1 MNKAFHIY
9 RSSAGSGKT
18 RTLAKE
24 YLKLALRY
32 RADYFKHI
40 LAVTFTN
47 KATQEM
53 KDRILAYLDA
63 FANGVQNELADELKK
78 ELALDDSTF
87 RQYAQEVQGEV
98 LHQYAQFSI
107 STIDAFFQKVIR
119 AFTREA
125 GLVGDYRLEVEHD
138 AVVEEVIDNL
148 IDELGSNQELTEW
161 VIEFAREN
169 LENERAWDVRSSLI
183 EFTSEI
189 FREEFKAVEES
200 INQATGD
207 RKYFKDLRESL
218 SKRRQTFIDHVS
230 RPAAAALQIIQS
242 YGWDASDIAYG
253 RNSGLFTF
261 FESYALTKNIK
272 DLKPPSPRI
281 RNHFTSAEKWPNKQS
296 PRANEIIQVAAT
308 KLVPILEEI
317 VAYFDVHFKTSLSAE
332 VVLRNMYVFGLVT
345 DISRKLTEYKNEN
358 NLMLLADAPRFLE
371 GVIQDSDTPFIY
383 EKVGS
388 FYRNYLIDEFQDTS
402 GLQWRNF
409 LPLLV
414 NSLDQGYRSVVV
426 GDVKQAV
433 YRWRGGDLRLLQQDV
448 EGNIGKERVEL
459 HKLDENFRSAFQL
472 VSFNNALF
480 HTGASLVAAETGKS
494 ISVEAYQ
501 DIAQKISKI
510 EDGFVHLE
518 FIRENDFTGEEDAQA
533 GAKWKEIALE
543 KVPGHLEKLQSMG
556 VPLKDIAILVRKNDE
571 GQKIAAHLLR
581 YKNSEKA
588 KPGCRYDVVSNESL
602 RIDGASSVNLL
613 LGAMRYLLNADDAI
627 ARAQL
632 GYEFAR
638 FHDPD
643 RSLTEVFSVSN
654 KVFFESNL
662 PDTFTKEKS
671 SLKKLPLFELTETLI
686 ELFRLGN
693 YAGELVYLQAFQ
705 NLVLDFY
712 SRERNDLG
720 AFLEWWEENK
730 HKKSIQV
737 SGEVDAVQII
747 TIHKSKGLQFRYV
760 IIPFCSWNLDHD
772 TFQSPNLWVKST
784 EAPFASA
791 GPLPIKYSGIL
802 KETMF
807 DSEYDEE
814 RSRCYLDN
822 LNVLYVA
829 LTRAEHGLIVTAP
842 HISIRTVKGSV
853 AGLMYSSIQASTE
866 LLRNWNDDLQQ
877 WNAGVWL
884 HLATVKTKERA
895 LGINL
900 ERYASSRWR
909 DTLVIRQ
916 SGSSYFETSTAD
928 QQDRIIQ
935 GIQAH
940 AVLSRMKYAEQI
952 PDMVRQIVLD
962 GLITKSEMENLHTV
976 LKELM
981 ENAQVASWFTTDWD
995 VRTEVPI
1002 LLPGGAESRI
1012 DRLMIKDK
1020 RAVVVDFK
1028 TGEMKKRDHDQ
1039 VLDYMK
1045 ILRSMNFTD
1054 VEGYLLYLRSKEVVE
1069 VRPGGK
1075 QKMNKKKEDSQ
1086 LGIPGF

>member
-1 MNKAFHIY
+1 MTNKTFHIY

-63 FANGVQNELADELKK
+63 FANGKPNELADELKA
-78 ELALDDSTF
+78 ELGLDDSTF

-148 IDELGSNQELTEW
+148 IDELGNNQELTEW

-183 EFTSEI
+183 EFTAEI
-189 FREEFKAVEES
+189 FREEFKLVEER
-200 INQATGD
+200 INEATVN
-207 RKYFKDLRESL
+207 RKYFKDLRERL
-218 SKRRQTFIDHVS
+218 AKRRQTFIDQIS
-230 RPAAAALQIIQS
+230 RPAAEVQQIIAS
-242 YGWDASDIAYG
+242 YGWDPSDLYYG
-253 RNSGLFTF
+253 NTSGLFTF
-261 FESYALTKNIK
+261 LENCAS
-272 DLKPPSPRI
+272 LKSISSFKIPGSRI
-281 RNHFTSAEKWPNKQS
+281 RDNFTSAEKWPSKKS
-296 PRANEIIQVAAT
+296 SKAKEIVQVAGT
-308 KLVPILEEI
+308 KLAPLLQDILDCYDLHYKEC
-317 VAYFDVHFKTSLSAE
+317 LSAE
-332 VVLRNMYVFGLVT
+332 LVLRNMYVFGLLA
-345 DISRKLTEYKNEN
+345 DISRKLSEYKNEN

-388 FYRNYLIDEFQDTS
+388 FYRNFLIDEFQDTS
-402 GLQWRNF
+402 SLQWKNF

-414 NSLDQGYRSVVV
+414 NSLDQGNRSVVV

-433 YRWRGGDLRLLQQDV
+433 YRWRGGDLRLLQQNV
-448 EGNIGKERVEL
+448 EDHIGKDRVEL

-480 HTGASLVAAETGKS
+480 QTAASLLASETGRS
-494 ISVEAYQ
+494 ISVDAYR
-501 DIAQKISKI
+501 DIAQKISKA

-518 FIRENDFTGEEDAQA
+518 FIGENSVNDGEDAEA
-533 GAKWKEIALE
+533 GMKWKEIALA
-543 KVPGHLEKLQSMG
+543 KVPVHLEKLQDMG

-581 YKNSEKA
+581 YKNTERA

-638 FHDPD
+638 FHQPD
-643 RSLTEVFSVSN
+643 RALTEVFSVSN
-654 KVFFESNL
+654 KVFFENSL
-662 PDTFTKEKS
+662 PDAFTSGKS

-686 ELFRLGN
+686 EIFRLGE
-693 YAGELVYLQAFQ
+693 YAGEFVYLQAFQ

-712 SRERNDLG
+712 ARERNDLG
-720 AFLEWWEENK
+720 AFLEWWEANK

-772 TFQSPNLWVKST
+772 IFQSPNLWVESK
-784 EAPFASA
+784 EPLFAHA
-791 GPLPIKYSGIL
+791 GPLPIKYFGML
-802 KETMF
+802 KETLF
-807 DSEYDEE
+807 DAEYEEE
-814 RSRCYLDN
+814 RARCYLDN

-829 LTRAEHGLIVTAP
+829 LTRAEHGLIIIAP
-842 HISIRTVKGSV
+842 HISGKKAKSSIT
-853 AGLMYSSIQASTE
+853 GLLYTSIQANAE
-866 LLRNWNDDLQQ
+866 LLKNWDDQRLQLK
-877 WNAGVWL
+877 AGDWQ
-884 HLATVKTKERA
+884 HLASTKSNQQSSG
-895 LGINL
+895 LNL
-900 ERYASSRWR
+900 KRYAASRWR
-909 DTLVIRQ
+909 DALVIRQ
-916 SGSSYFETSTAD
+916 SGSAYFEPSASV
-928 QQDRIIQ
+928 QQNRIMQ

-940 AVLSRMKYAEQI
+940 AVLSRMKYAHEI
-952 PDMVRQIVLD
+952 PDVVRQIVLD
-962 GLITKSEMENLHTV
+962 GLITGAEMENLHEV
-976 LKELM
+976 LKELL
-981 ENAQVASWFTTDWD
+981 ENPQVASWFTSDWD
-995 VRTEVPI
+995 VRTEVP
-1002 LLPGGAESRI
+1002 LLVPGGTEIRI

-1028 TGEMKKRDHDQ
+1028 TGEMKKRDQEQ
-1039 VLDYMK
+1039 VIAYMD
-1045 ILRSMNFTD
+1045 ILRSMNFT
-1054 VEGYLLYLRSKEVVE
+1054 VEGYLLYLRTKEVVE
-1069 VRPGGK
+1069 VRSGGK
-1075 QKMNKKKEDSQ
+1075 QKVNRTIDESQ